1 MLARSNCNTAAALAV
16 AALSASTAIAPTPA
30 MARHGWG
37 HHGGWG
43 HHHGWAHRGRGT
55 GTRRSRSVL
64 PAMGLTG
71 ILSAID
77 LLPVLAALAF
87 AYVGL

>member
-1 MLARSNCNTAAALAV
+1 MLARSIRNTAAALAV

-43 HHHGWAHRGRGT
+43 HHHGWAHRGRG
-55 GTRRSRSVL
+55 RVL
-64 PAMGLTG
+64 VVPAAYYQPSTYYSLGSSGLRICRG
-71 ILSAID
+71 FEWGS
-77 LLPVLAALAF
+77 
-87 AYVGL
+87 